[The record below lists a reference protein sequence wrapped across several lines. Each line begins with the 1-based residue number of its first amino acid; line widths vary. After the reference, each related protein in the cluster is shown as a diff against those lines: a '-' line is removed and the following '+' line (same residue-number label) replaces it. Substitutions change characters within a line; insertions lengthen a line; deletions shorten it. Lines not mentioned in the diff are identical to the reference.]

1 MISSSFLSFSRRQYV
16 LCAFLLGA
24 IGSSESFR
32 PNALRV
38 GRTAETLTNDRKQT
52 PSFSS
57 PVILGYGSPE
67 RTDEALVGIEF
78 ETTTKAVKIQAN
90 GTIGDN
96 DIIVVNN
103 SNNDEQM
110 ASQAVSVDEGLHGMI
125 GRNGMEHSSQP
136 NERYRAI
143 SLQAVDKI
151 ADKHPEIIPHLDDI
165 RLSGLI
171 FPFKASPYFVDELI
185 DWSVGSEK
193 VKDDPF
199 YRLVFPTLDML
210 SSQHRQKLVD
220 AKATQDPALLMQ
232 VVAEIRSDL
241 NPHPAG
247 QKTLNAPKAGTSSD
261 NDEKKEESISKSL
274 TGVQHKYSE
283 TVLVFPAAAQ
293 TCHAYCTYCFRWAQF
308 IGDDELRFAQKEAN
322 SLFDYLADHP
332 EVSDILM
339 TGGDPM
345 IMQTRSLKQYLEPL
359 CDPTFLPHLQN
370 VRIGTRSLTFWPQR
384 FTTDKDA
391 DELIELMR
399 RVREEG
405 GRHLAIMAHLGHPRE
420 LSTQKVRHAIT
431 RIQTE
436 AFATIRS
443 QSPIMRGINDD
454 ASLWAE
460 KWKVETQ
467 LGIIPYYMFLARDTG
482 AQKFFEVPLTKAQRI
497 YSDALRNC
505 SGLIRTVRGP
515 SMSCTPG
522 KVEVT
527 GVEEILGHKAFV
539 LRFLQCRDEAWIGRP
554 FFAKYDPKAVW
565 FDDLEPLP
573 GMELPWDENGI
584 PKPIAPSL
592 N

>member
-1 MISSSFLSFSRRQYV
+1 MTSSSFFSYPRRRNIFCV
-16 LCAFLLGA
+16 FLLGA
-24 IGSSESFR
+24 IGSSDSFT

-38 GRTAETLTNDRKQT
+38 GGRFGGESLVRDFDRKQ
-52 PSFSS
+52 PSSS
-57 PVILGYGSPE
+57 ALGVGALE
-67 RTDEALVGIEF
+67 RTSDIEAIVGVEF
-78 ETTTKAVKIQAN
+78 ENEQPEA
-90 GTIGDN
+90 G
-96 DIIVVNN
+96 VVNIKVN
-103 SNNDEQM
+103 RTVAINDEQVM
-110 ASQAVSVDEGLHGMI
+110 STHDIAVDEGLNSMI
-125 GRNGMEHSSQP
+125 GMNMNGMEQSQLQQQQP

-143 SLQAVDKI
+143 SLQVVDKI
-151 ADKHPEIIPHLDDI
+151 AEKHPEILPHLNDI

-210 SSQHRQKLVD
+210 KPEHRQKLLD
-220 AKATQDPALLMQ
+220 AKATGDPSLLIK
-232 VVAEIRSDL
+232 VVGEIRSDL

-247 QKTLNAPKAGTSSD
+247 QKTLNAPKPNSNLGEELSSASTSAD
-261 NDEKKEESISKSL
+261 VVQDKSL
-274 TGVQHKYSE
+274 KGVQHKYSE

-322 SLFDYLADHP
+322 SLFEYLAHHE

-345 IMQTRSLKQYLEPL
+345 IMQTPSLKQYLEPF
-359 CDPTFLPHLQN
+359 CDPDFLPHIQN

-391 DELIELMR
+391 DDVIELMR

-405 GRHLAIMAHLGHPRE
+405 GRHLAIMAHLGHKRE
-420 LSTQKVRHAIT
+420 LSTDTVRAAIK

-436 AFATIRS
+436 AYATIRS
-443 QSPIMRGINDD
+443 QSPVMRGINDD
-454 ASLWAE
+454 AQVWAE
-460 KWKVETQ
+460 KWKEEVR
-467 LGIIPYYMFLARDTG
+467 LGIIPYYMFVARDTG
-482 AQKFFEVPLTKAQRI
+482 AQKFFDVPLEKAHKI
-497 YSDALRNC
+497 YSNALRNC

-522 KVEVT
+522 T
-527 GVEEILGHKAFV
+527 YGS
-539 LRFLQCRDEAWIGRP
+539 
-554 FFAKYDPKAVW
+554 
-565 FDDLEPLP
+565 
-573 GMELPWDENGI
+573 
-584 PKPIAPSL
+584 IA
-592 N
+592 

>member
-1 MISSSFLSFSRRQYV
+1 L
-16 LCAFLLGA
+16 A
-24 IGSSESFR
+24 
-32 PNALRV
+32 
-38 GRTAETLTNDRKQT
+38 NDHRK

-57 PVILGYGSPE
+57 ALGVGSLE
-67 RTDEALVGIEF
+67 RT
-78 ETTTKAVKIQAN
+78 TTTTTTSDALIGVELEEAASGVSIRVN
-90 GTIGDN
+90 RTISD
-96 DIIVVNN
+96 
-103 SNNDEQM
+103 
-110 ASQAVSVDEGLHGMI
+110 DEGQPMTTNGAGAGANENERLNINSAMM
-125 GRNGMEHSSQP
+125 GMEHPSQP

-151 ADKHPEIIPHLDDI
+151 AEKHPEILPHLDDI

-185 DWSVGSEK
+185 DWSVGSEHL
-193 VKDDPF
+193 KDDPF

-210 SSQHRQKLVD
+210 SEEHKQQLVD
-220 AKATQDPALLMQ
+220 AKATGDPSLLMET
-232 VVAEIRSDL
+232 VASIRSDL

-247 QKTLNAPKAGTSSD
+247 QKTLNVPKP
-261 NDEKKEESISKSL
+261 KEGDTEAEEIQKSL

-308 IGDDELRFAQKEAN
+308 IGDDELRFAQKEAS
-322 SLFDYLADHP
+322 SLFRYLSKHE

-359 CDPTFLPHLQN
+359 CDPNFLPHIRN

-391 DELIELMR
+391 DDLIDLLR
-399 RVREEG
+399 CVREEG
-405 GRHLAIMAHLGHPRE
+405 GRHLAIMAHLGHHRE
-420 LSTQKVRHAIT
+420 LSTDKVKAAVHRL
-431 RIQTE
+431 QTE
-436 AFATIRS
+436 AFCTIRS

-454 ASLWAE
+454 ATVWAK
-460 KWKVETQ
+460 KWQAEVQ
-467 LGIIPYYMFLARDTG
+467 MGIVPYYMFMARDTG
-482 AQKFFEVPLTKAQRI
+482 AQQFFGVPLHRAQRI

-539 LRFLQCRDEAWIGRP
+539 LRFLQCRDEDWIGRP

-584 PKPIAPSL
+584 PKPVLPAL